1 MNAIK
6 KARKYIEKDPMSG
19 SSVVLAQLVRSL
31 ESEVQFNL
39 VDLYKLDYER
49 FDLAIDILR
58 EWRLDRYFT
67 GKAKLHDL
75 SVQVSQ
81 LQSQTGS

>member
-6 KARKYIEKDPMSG
+6 KARKHIEAHPLSDSAKK
-19 SSVVLAQLVRSL
+19 LARLVRAL
-31 ESEVQFNL
+31 ESDEKFDL
-39 VDLYKLDYER
+39 SDLYELDYEK

-58 EWRLDRYFT
+58 EWRLDRYYM

-75 SVQVSQ
+75 SMQ
-81 LQSQTGS
+81 LKEFDQTSR